1 MSKLSPRELSKR
13 FGKVAILIG
22 ISFSGATIANYINH
36 ASYWKKTIPRVQT
49 VDFNILSHTLPT
61 KLSYALLQGTEE
73 ELQKTLNSNYGFS
86 GLIVTD
92 CQTAAP
98 DCPGQQ
104 ILYASQGRFDYKT
117 ELRPEELVEH
127 PFDLLRDP
135 PPLLTE
141 ATYAHAHATVRDK
154 TGKTNPG
161 EIIGRVYYVRG
172 TPPPFLSDYQ
182 RWLSNPLRDSGAH
195 RLYSLT
201 FACFLIASFAL
212 TSLFERKQLKLENQL
227 VQSENERLLAQKESL
242 RAENEANQ
250 ARNRFV
256 QAENEKLLA
265 QENYLQAENEANKSR
280 SEQLK
285 LKNQLVQTE
294 NERLL
299 AQENYL
305 QAENEANKNKSQL
318 LESENQ
324 RLRLR
329 GYFQGFQEI
338 IDQDFSS
345 VIANHLEELRG
356 ILRRLNTDIENID
369 HDLRKAPLLGT
380 DMATKTKAIQEIIDG
395 DFGLDQ
401 DQGQQL
407 LQLASEF
414 VGETSETIN
423 LIDWVLR
430 DLKEIANLNPVRV
443 DVREVLTAFMDKL
456 PPNVSSKRWL
466 DVEFDP
472 NGQAPL
478 WISCNPWHL
487 RSIVKNVIY
496 NSTAILTQTK
506 LKKGRKFRAHIKITC
521 FQKDS
526 QAGITITDNGPG
538 FSPEALERL
547 YQIQEKVY
555 NTNGSTRGRGSI
567 IVNSYLTL
575 HRGVVELTN
584 LPEGGAST
592 TFLFPLVSDCPD
604 NQADE
609 LNAPASD
616 QPASMPLT

>member
-1 MSKLSPRELSKR
+1 MSKFSPRELSKR

-36 ASYWKKTIPRVQT
+36 TSYWKKTIPRVQT
-49 VDFNILSHTLPT
+49 VDFNILSHMLPT
-61 KLSYALLQGTEE
+61 KLSYALLQGNEE

-117 ELRPEELVEH
+117 ELRPEELIEH

-256 QAENEKLLA
+256 QAENE
-265 QENYLQAENEANKSR
+265 
-280 SEQLK
+280 
-285 LKNQLVQTE
+285 
-294 NERLL
+294 RLL

-329 GYFQGFQEI
+329 GYFQGIQEI

-345 VIANHLEELRG
+345 VIANHLEDLRG
-356 ILRRLNTDIENID
+356 ILRRLNTDIQNID

-380 DMATKTKAIQEIIDG
+380 DLAKRTEDIQEIIDG
-395 DFGLDQ
+395 DFEVEQ
-401 DQGQQL
+401 VQKQQL
-407 LQLASEF
+407 LELTSEF
-414 VGETSETIN
+414 VGETSETVN
-423 LIDWVLR
+423 LIKWVLE
-430 DLKEIANLNPVRV
+430 DLKEIANLDPVCIN
-443 DVREVLTAFMDKL
+443 VREVLTKFMDNL
-456 PPNVSSKRWL
+456 PPNVSNKPWL
-466 DVEFDP
+466 DIEFKQTEP
-472 NGQAPL
+472 EPL
-478 WISCNPWHL
+478 LILCNPWHF

-496 NSTAILTQTK
+496 NSTAILMQTLLEEEEEFQGK
-506 LKKGRKFRAHIKITC
+506 ITITC
-521 FQKDS
+521 FQRNE

-538 FSPEALERL
+538 FSPEAFERL
-547 YQIQEKVY
+547 YQSQVRVNSE
-555 NTNGSTRGRGSI
+555 NDSTRGRGSI

-575 HRGVVELTN
+575 HRGEVELAN

-592 TFLFPLVSDCPD
+592 TFLFPLVSDSSTQD
-604 NQADE
+604 SFQE
-609 LNAPASD
+609 GFVIEAPV
-616 QPASMPLT
+616 

>member
-1 MSKLSPRELSKR
+1 M
-13 FGKVAILIG
+13 
-22 ISFSGATIANYINH
+22 
-36 ASYWKKTIPRVQT
+36 
-49 VDFNILSHTLPT
+49 
-61 KLSYALLQGTEE
+61 
-73 ELQKTLNSNYGFS
+73 
-86 GLIVTD
+86 
-92 CQTAAP
+92 
-98 DCPGQQ
+98 
-104 ILYASQGRFDYKT
+104 
-117 ELRPEELVEH
+117 
-127 PFDLLRDP
+127 
-135 PPLLTE
+135 
-141 ATYAHAHATVRDK
+141 
-154 TGKTNPG
+154 
-161 EIIGRVYYVRG
+161 RG
-172 TPPPFLSDYQ
+172 TPPSFLSDYQ

-201 FACFLIASFAL
+201 FACFLIACFAL

-227 VQSENERLLAQKESL
+227 VQA
-242 RAENEANQ
+242 
-250 ARNRFV
+250 
-256 QAENEKLLA
+256 
-265 QENYLQAENEANKSR
+265 
-280 SEQLK
+280 
-285 LKNQLVQTE
+285 E

-299 AQENYL
+299 AQEQQL
-305 QAENEANKNKSQL
+305 QAENEANRNKSQL

-324 RLRLR
+324 RMRFK

-380 DMATKTKAIQEIIDG
+380 DLAKRTEVIQEIIDG
-395 DFGLDQ
+395 DFGLDK

-407 LQLASEF
+407 LKLAFEF
-414 VGETSETIN
+414 VEETSETIN

-506 LKKGRKFRAHIKITC
+506 LEKGRNFRAHIKIAC

-526 QAGITITDNGPG
+526 QAGIIITDNGPG

-555 NTNGSTRGRGSI
+555 NNNGSMRGRGSI

-575 HRGVVELTN
+575 HRGVVKLAN
-584 LPEGGAST
+584 LSAEGGAST

-604 NQADE
+604 DQVGE
-609 LNAPASD
+609 LNALAPD